1 MASTYSD
8 RLKLEIMET
17 GANAGTWGNNTN
29 NNLEV
34 LDAFSAGY
42 LSKSVAGSANVT
54 LTTANADSTAE
65 SSNKVIDLNGAL
77 TGDIHVFIPAVENN
91 YVVFNNTTGSQTL
104 TVAATGHAA
113 NGTTIEQ
120 GAYHFLYCDGSA
132 NFNVE
137 KIFSKIGSV
146 EIKGNVN
153 VTADANVTGNVNVT
167 VDANVTGN
175 VNVTA
180 ALNVSGASSL
190 DDSVTINESGAD
202 KDTRIESSGNANM
215 LLVDG
220 GNDVVGIG
228 KASPEAN
235 VSLHLANSA
244 CADIGT
250 LGNTATVTP
259 NLAQFQ
265 NYSITLDQAAT
276 LANATNATAGTTGSL
291 FIVQDGTGGHSLSYG
306 AAYDFPAGTAPTLT
320 TTANT
325 VSRLDYIV
333 KDSGN
338 IHVVA
343 TDNYS

>member
-1 MASTYSD
+1 MASSYSD

-17 GANAGTWGNNTN
+17 GANSGTWGNNTN
-29 NNLEV
+29 NNLET
-34 LDAFSAGY
+34 LDAFAAGFV
-42 LSKSVAGSANVT
+42 SKSVAGSANVT
-54 LTTANADSTAE
+54 LTTANASPTSEA
-65 SSNKVIDLNGAL
+65 SNKVIDLNGAL

-91 YVVFNNTTGSQTL
+91 YVIFNNTTGSQTL

-113 NGTTIEQ
+113 NGTSIEQ
-120 GAYHFLYCDGSA
+120 GAYHFLYCDGSS

-137 KIFSKIGSV
+137 KILSKIGSV
-146 EIKGNVN
+146 EVKGNVN
-153 VTADANVTGNVNVT
+153 VST
-167 VDANVTGN
+167 DANVTGN

-180 ALNVSGASSL
+180 ALNVTGSSDL
-190 DDSVTINESGAD
+190 DNSVTINESGAD
-202 KDTRIESSGNANM
+202 KDTRIESNNNANM

-250 LGNTATVTP
+250 LGNTATITP

-265 NYSITLDQAAT
+265 NFTITLDQTAT
-276 LANATNATAGTTGSL
+276 LANATNATAGTTGSF
-291 FIVQDGTGGHSLSYG
+291 FIVQDSTGGYSLSYG
-306 AAYDFPAGTAPTLT
+306 AAYDFPGGTAPTLT
-320 TTANT
+320 TTADT